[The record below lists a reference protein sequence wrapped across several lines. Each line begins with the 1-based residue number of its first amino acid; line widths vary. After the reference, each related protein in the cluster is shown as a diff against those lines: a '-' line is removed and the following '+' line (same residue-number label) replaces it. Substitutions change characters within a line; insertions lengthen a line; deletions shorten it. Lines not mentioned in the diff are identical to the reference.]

1 MSVCSGDTAELQNSS
16 DLKILPLPL
25 DLVEH
30 KESFSYGSCTFPLA
44 LPAGVVFCMGS
55 DVALG
60 TDAADSSV
68 SMPCARGHSGV
79 GISPCLAGAGR
90 CCP

>member
-1 MSVCSGDTAELQNSS
+1 MEAA
-16 DLKILPLPL
+16 
-25 DLVEH
+25 H
-30 KESFSYGSCTFPLA
+30 FPVV

-79 GISPCLAGAGR
+79 GISPLPGR
-90 CCP
+90 SWEVLPVT